1 MSINSRQ
8 IVSYSVI
15 LIRLCQEH
23 LLILVATLFWCCIN
37 TVVTVLGPILLSCIQ
52 SLCNSDVHRYC
63 YYESQPFYT
72 TCAHCS
78 NIIKYIIS
86 MLCGHCCIMLHITKI
101 PSYNVSA
108 CSIHFQCRQH
118 PTLRRVPLPSSD
130 LLLSQNQ
137 STWDITAHQ
146 ISPRGCSGL
155 VGIHNWVKICA

>member
-23 LLILVATLFWCCIN
+23 LLILVAILFWCCIN
-37 TVVTVLGPILLSCIQ
+37 TVVTVIGPILLSCIQ
-52 SLCNSDVHRYC
+52 SLCNSDVQILLLWILAILHYV
-63 YYESQPFYT
+63 
-72 TCAHCS
+72 CAHCS

-86 MLCGHCCIMLHITKI
+86 MSCGHCCIMLHITKI
-101 PSYNVSA
+101 PSYNVSTR
-108 CSIHFQCRQH
+108 SIHFQCHQH
-118 PTLRRVPLPSSD
+118 PTLRKVPLSSSN